1 VAQNRLDYQ
10 QLVWEMNLSCLSYFL
25 SSQGGVNLDSRKQ
38 QKSSL
43 SPLFASHQ
51 SPFPRKHQ
59 IIRLLEKRNI
69 SLLNLLMSETTKL
82 QFYPLKGED
91 GSGGYFTKF
100 YTGRLCPEFH
110 PLNLLYTTLAKKVLL
125 SNTFY

>member
-1 VAQNRLDYQ
+1 MAQNRLDYQ

-51 SPFPRKHQ
+51 SPFPPKHQ

-69 SLLNLLMSETTKL
+69 SLLNLLMSETIKL
-82 QFYPLKGED
+82 QFYPLEGGGGEWV
-91 GSGGYFTKF
+91 SY
-100 YTGRLCPEFH
+100 
-110 PLNLLYTTLAKKVLL
+110 KVLYWEVL
-125 SNTFY
+125 P